1 VGRSAIVSL
10 AISLVLAAAAGCGG
24 DGGESS
30 DVEFTR
36 ADGST
41 ASFPLTP
48 RAWCGPFD
56 EDNADVQAVHVLA
69 GQTPTDQ
76 SPDSFWI
83 LDAVRADIGRGAGT
97 ALPHSFNY
105 TEPRGLLFFAVDA
118 EDRENELSSA
128 EEESSGTIRVESD
141 GCEPGDSVTV
151 EFDDV
156 VLGSEYHDLPSM
168 SVSGAVVAEIGEPP
182 SS

>member
-1 VGRSAIVSL
+1 MARVTVVSL
-10 AISLVLAAAAGCGG
+10 TISVALAVAAGCGG
-24 DGGESS
+24 DGGASS
-30 DVEFTR
+30 DIEFTR
-36 ADGST
+36 ADGS
-41 ASFPLTP
+41 AADFPATV

-56 EDNADVQAVHVLA
+56 EDNADVEAVHVLA
-69 GQTPTDQ
+69 GPAPTDE
-76 SPDSFWI
+76 SPEPFWI
-83 LDAVRADIGRGAGT
+83 LDAVRADIGSDDGT

-156 VLGSEYHDLPSM
+156 VLGSEYHDLPTM

-182 SS
+182 TA